1 MKLQQLR
8 YLVEVAKQGLNV
20 SEAAEKLHTS
30 QPGISKQIRLLED
43 ELGIQVFIRNGKRVV
58 AVSDPGKEVLKISE
72 RILREAQN
80 LKRVGDEFSRESEG
94 SLTIATTHTQ
104 ARYALPGPIQAF
116 QGGHEV
122 RTGIEGLRRVKRE
135 APLDL
140 PRPDHQEAAVAHGP
154 RDPVAPH

>member
-58 AVSDPGKEVLKISE
+58 SVSEPGKEVLRISE

-80 LKRVGDEFSRESEG
+80 LKRVGDEFSRRRK
-94 SLTIATTHTQ
+94 
-104 ARYALPGPIQAF
+104 AR
-116 QGGHEV
+116 
-122 RTGIEGLRRVKRE
+122 
-135 APLDL
+135 
-140 PRPDHQEAAVAHGP
+140 
-154 RDPVAPH
+154 